1 MWAESVP
8 EVRIGGLTRFRPTV
22 AALKEPQAHMEAC
35 VIQEHLNDRK
45 LSSNELIVS
54 VLLDSEPNHPTFS
67 DYVIQPL
74 NETNLHD
81 GIQNATKELSV
92 ESLDVVVVRAPMQ
105 LPVADT
111 IKWGSEMASVL
122 DSHCNESTIKSYG
135 FSFPNQSMQNNVSK
149 ILESMSQL
157 CSQHPNLRVLQ
168 LPISMGQFTVQDST
182 HLRAFKQKHDI
193 VVFAE
198 YPLVTIS
205 SKHKPI
211 HLHTQKQLNGI
222 DIAKS
227 LNDAFNLAISFE
239 KQYIE
244 SIADTLDMNVAPS
257 KGDIV
262 LAHSLAHQYEKL
274 DCLEEWIFI
283 REMQLLPQ
291 LENLLKKLT
300 NEPNAKKFSFGYSLV
315 IRELLRS
322 LTASI
327 EFMEAGTID
336 RLWNELKHSNMTAI
350 ETSTGT
356 SHCTL
361 DQLALRAAWSY
372 GADVVL
378 SQDRINLKY
387 LQNLADKP
395 YTHDNLASIESIL
408 ATQMQSEYVRTV
420 ECRELAKIS
429 RTRRLGFS
437 VETHSKRR
445 KVKKSMST
453 PNNGSMTQENIK
465 FIGIARATDKA
476 IICCYFHSNKSSMNV
491 DLAEC
496 TKWKEMYAK
505 VLRAP
510 TWKTQVTPNARHSLD
525 CDPNKFHFSMSN
537 DELVFAVITVK
548 SYPIRLAFQLIQTLQ
563 QEFVPKFATKALSCR
578 EHGLDKECKS
588 MVQALAT
595 QYDDRTK
602 VDKISEVLHQVDN
615 VKSVMH
621 TNIQV
626 VLSNTEKMEVVEQKT
641 NDLSEQAKVFRNS
654 GRKLRKAMWWKNVKL
669 TIAIGLCAILVIVII
684 LAVSGVFK
692 TSSKK
697 MLRTI

>member
-1 MWAESVP
+1 M
-8 EVRIGGLTRFRPTV
+8 
-22 AALKEPQAHMEAC
+22 
-35 VIQEHLNDRK
+35 
-45 LSSNELIVS
+45 
-54 VLLDSEPNHPTFS
+54 
-67 DYVIQPL
+67 IQPL

-105 LPVADT
+105 LPVTDT
-111 IKWGSEMASVL
+111 IKWGSKMASVL

-168 LPISMGQFTVQDST
+168 LPISMGQFSVQDST

-315 IRELLRS
+315 IRELLQS

-387 LQNLADKP
+387 LQNLVDKP
-395 YTHDNLASIESIL
+395 YTHDDLASIESIL
-408 ATQMQSEYVRTV
+408 ATEMQSE
-420 ECRELAKIS
+420 
-429 RTRRLGFS
+429 
-437 VETHSKRR
+437 
-445 KVKKSMST
+445 
-453 PNNGSMTQENIK
+453 
-465 FIGIARATDKA
+465 
-476 IICCYFHSNKSSMNV
+476 
-491 DLAEC
+491 
-496 TKWKEMYAK
+496 
-505 VLRAP
+505 
-510 TWKTQVTPNARHSLD
+510 
-525 CDPNKFHFSMSN
+525 
-537 DELVFAVITVK
+537 
-548 SYPIRLAFQLIQTLQ
+548 
-563 QEFVPKFATKALSCR
+563 
-578 EHGLDKECKS
+578 
-588 MVQALAT
+588 
-595 QYDDRTK
+595 
-602 VDKISEVLHQVDN
+602 
-615 VKSVMH
+615 
-621 TNIQV
+621 
-626 VLSNTEKMEVVEQKT
+626 
-641 NDLSEQAKVFRNS
+641 
-654 GRKLRKAMWWKNVKL
+654 
-669 TIAIGLCAILVIVII
+669 
-684 LAVSGVFK
+684 
-692 TSSKK
+692 
-697 MLRTI
+697 